1 MRPYLRHRIQVAG
14 GRCEQ
19 LFPPGAE
26 HAFAQF
32 SAGPPRLINLLADRV
47 LLGAYAEALR
57 PVPPAFVEAKAKE
70 IVTGRAVAPPK
81 PDREEP

>member
-1 MRPYLRHRIQVAG
+1 MYESYFGLREPA
-14 GRCEQ
+14 
-19 LFPPGAE
+19 
-26 HAFAQF
+26 
-32 SAGPPRLINLLADRV
+32 
-47 LLGAYAEALR
+47 LGAYAKALR